1 MTQTPLS
8 QDPAAT
14 KEVAAGLCEAGPLK
28 VPSPDRPVDRLQTHL
43 TQRLGLTAGA
53 FLRRGSTPP
62 APGNR

>member
-1 MTQTPLS
+1 MTHTPLS

-14 KEVAAGLCEAGPLK
+14 KEVAAGLREAGPLD
-28 VPSPDRPVDRLQTHL
+28 VQICRLHSYP

-53 FLRRGSTPP
+53 FLRSGSTSP

>member
-28 VPSPDRPVDRLQTHL
+28 VHSANHTVDRLQTHL
-43 TQRLGLTAGA
+43 TQRLGFTAGA
-53 FLRRGSTPP
+53 FSRSGSTPP